1 MRLLIYRNQGTSTCQ
16 VNVRHILFSQTNVQ
30 IYVSSNAIPYRFI
43 KYDAPTAATSGTAAI
58 TLARPEA
65 NNRIDAELA
74 EEFRDACQRI
84 DADDDA
90 RLVVVTGS
98 GGCFSIGRA
107 CPGQATDELEPEPEP
122 EAWSERLERL
132 RVADALAALTVP
144 VIVALNGDAIGH
156 GLELALAGD
165 LRLAAEGSQFALSEP
180 DSPSFPWDAFPWDG
194 GTQRLPRL
202 IGPAWAL
209 DLALTGRQ
217 VDAAEALRLGL
228 VNRVAAPEE
237 LAEETERLAQAI
249 LAGGPIATRYAK
261 EAVHQG
267 MDLSLTQGLRMEAD
281 LSVILQSTADRA
293 EGIASFKERRPP
305 TFSGS

>member
-1 MRLLIYRNQGTSTCQ
+1 M
-16 VNVRHILFSQTNVQ
+16 
-30 IYVSSNAIPYRFI
+30 
-43 KYDAPTAATSGTAAI
+43 
-58 TLARPEA
+58 
-65 NNRIDAELA
+65 A

-98 GGCFSIGRA
+98 GGCFSIGRTR
-107 CPGQATDELEPEPEP
+107 PGQETDEPEPETWS
-122 EAWSERLERL
+122 ERSERSERLERL

-165 LRLAAEGSQFALSEP
+165 LRLAAEGSRFALSEP
-180 DSPSFPWDAFPWDG
+180 DSPSFPWDG

-217 VDAAEALRLGL
+217 VDAGEALRLGL
-228 VNRVAAPEE
+228 VNRVAASGK
-237 LAEETERLAQAI
+237 LAEETERMAQAI
-249 LAGGPIATRYAK
+249 LAGGPVAARYAK

-293 EGIASFKERRPP
+293 EGIASFLGKRPP
-305 TFSGS
+305 KFGGG

>member
-1 MRLLIYRNQGTSTCQ
+1 M
-16 VNVRHILFSQTNVQ
+16 
-30 IYVSSNAIPYRFI
+30 
-43 KYDAPTAATSGTAAI
+43 
-58 TLARPEA
+58 
-65 NNRIDAELA
+65 A

-98 GGCFSIGRA
+98 GGCFSIGRTR
-107 CPGQATDELEPEPEP
+107 PGQETDEPEPDESEP
-122 EAWSERLERL
+122 ATWSERLERL

-165 LRLAAEGSQFALSEP
+165 LRLAAEGSRFALSEP
-180 DSPSFPWDAFPWDG
+180 DSPSFPRDAFPWDG

-217 VDAAEALRLGL
+217 VDAGEALRLGL
-228 VNRVAAPEE
+228 VNRGSGVGK
-237 LAEETERLAQAI
+237 I
-249 LAGGPIATRYAK
+249 GGRN
-261 EAVHQG
+261 
-267 MDLSLTQGLRMEAD
+267 RAD
-281 LSVILQSTADRA
+281 
-293 EGIASFKERRPP
+293 GASYTGRRPDRRP
-305 TFSGS
+305 LRQRGRPPGNGLAAHPGVANGGRPERHPAKHGRPGRGHRIVSGEKAAQVWRWLEC

>member
-1 MRLLIYRNQGTSTCQ
+1 M
-16 VNVRHILFSQTNVQ
+16 
-30 IYVSSNAIPYRFI
+30 
-43 KYDAPTAATSGTAAI
+43 
-58 TLARPEA
+58 
-65 NNRIDAELA
+65 A

-98 GGCFSIGRA
+98 GGCFSIGRTR
-107 CPGQATDELEPEPEP
+107 PGQETDESGPDGSEP
-122 EAWSERLERL
+122 ATWSERLERL

-165 LRLAAEGSQFALSEP
+165 LRLAAEGSRFALSEP

-217 VDAAEALRLGL
+217 VDAVEALRLGL
-228 VNRVAAPEE
+228 VNRVAASGK
-237 LAEETERLAQAI
+237 LAEETERVAQAI
-249 LAGGPIATRYAK
+249 LAGGPIAARYAK

-293 EGIASFKERRPP
+293 EGIASFLGKRPP
-305 TFSGS
+305 RFSGS